1 MRILLNSKIPI
12 PAPII
17 NGVRNFELFLRSLKK
32 FKILSKSFSYIPKIT
47 QSTPLL
53 IPGRIAPAP
62 IAIPFTQF
70 TKKFIKNHLY
80 YLTYEIKNKKFKKYK
95 F

>member
-62 IAIPFTQF
+62 MLEPNLPFYMA
-70 TKKFIKNHLY
+70 IKNS
-80 YLTYEIKNKKFKKYK
+80 KNINFEGQALL
-95 F
+95 FF